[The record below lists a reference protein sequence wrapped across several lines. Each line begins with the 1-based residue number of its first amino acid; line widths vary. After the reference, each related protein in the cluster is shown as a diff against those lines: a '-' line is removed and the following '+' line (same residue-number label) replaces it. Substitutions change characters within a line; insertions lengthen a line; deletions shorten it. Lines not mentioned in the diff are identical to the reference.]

1 MSSTSFLYPGSLLL
15 DAMLTSVISSAGI
28 TGIVKVSMIPRML
41 SNDFGEFY
49 DLPRL
54 GRQILT
60 SVTCS

>member
-1 MSSTSFLYPGSLLL
+1 
-15 DAMLTSVISSAGI
+15 MLTSVISSAGI

-41 SNDFGEFY
+41 SNDFGEFNN
-49 DLPRL
+49 LPRL